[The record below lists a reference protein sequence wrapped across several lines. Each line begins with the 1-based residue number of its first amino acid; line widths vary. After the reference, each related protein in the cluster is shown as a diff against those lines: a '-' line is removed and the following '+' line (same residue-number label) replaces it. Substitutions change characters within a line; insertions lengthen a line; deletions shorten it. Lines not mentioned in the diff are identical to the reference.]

1 MTEKYKVR
9 GAMLALREFT
19 GEDLARHSGVNPR
32 TIHTELIRAGDLV
45 EKLPPA
51 AGPKARGGQRLRYR
65 VRVPRLEALR
75 RQLETE
81 YSALS
86 QIFKAAE
93 SVPAE
98 TPLALQVAED
108 AVDRRA
114 EAPAGDRPH
123 LLDVT
128 DLQLR
133 SVERQIA
140 TLGSA
145 PSQRAIARE
154 LTQRIAAVRQRLD
167 RAQGKG
173 KDPSAFVLVDADGGR
188 LVHRIDA
195 VVDLSRV
202 VSATLGSARLHKEI
216 EQGIQGLAY
225 SFFIVALD
233 SDHTELNRRRLL
245 ADAIIR
251 VAAEPGR
258 SVFIDSGF
266 DDKLRNYVFE
276 HGCLY
281 VGGASSLKPAALR
294 GLLRGWHQKYLP
306 LASRLRARPEKM
318 IVQPSHR

>member
-19 GEDLARHSGVNPR
+19 VEDLARHSGVNPR

-86 QIFKAAE
+86 QIFKPAG
-93 SVPAE
+93 SVPVE

-108 AVDRRA
+108 AVDRLPDTPA
-114 EAPAGDRPH
+114 EDRPH
-123 LLDVT
+123 LLEVT
-128 DLQLR
+128 GLQLR
-133 SVERQIA
+133 AVERQIA

-145 PSQRAIARE
+145 PAQRAIARE

-167 RAQGKG
+167 RAQSKS
-173 KDPSAFVLVDADGGR
+173 KDPSEFVLVDADGGR

-195 VVDLSRV
+195 VVALARV
-202 VSATLGSARLHKEI
+202 V
-216 EQGIQGLAY
+216 
-225 SFFIVALD
+225 
-233 SDHTELNRRRLL
+233 
-245 ADAIIR
+245 
-251 VAAEPGR
+251 
-258 SVFIDSGF
+258 
-266 DDKLRNYVFE
+266 
-276 HGCLY
+276 
-281 VGGASSLKPAALR
+281 
-294 GLLRGWHQKYLP
+294 
-306 LASRLRARPEKM
+306 
-318 IVQPSHR
+318 